1 MFQDPNQGQVNRGQ
15 YPNAGYGP
23 SPNPYG
29 GTPQEPYA
37 NPPNPYNAPLNPY
50 GSPPPYNNPSY
61 QPSYGPPPAQAA
73 PLPLGQTLGQLPRQY
88 IRVLTRPSATTF
100 AQEIGKASWSVIW
113 IQLLGFA
120 FFSGL
125 IFALIAL
132 LDLAVRGT
140 TLSTLGLSFGVLAVA
155 LIAFML
161 VLALFFIH
169 TGIFYLF
176 AKMVGGQG
184 TFLAQSYTTLLFL
197 VPSGI
202 IVEVLTLLVGF
213 VPVFGWLL
221 FLAWPIYSTIL
232 DILVIKAVHRLS
244 GGKSTAVVLIP
255 PVVVFVVG
263 SMSTSSLA
271 RVAQTDIPGLLG
283 YITGV
288 LVAAFLVIML
298 ILSWIRR
305 ATASKQSGRRIV
317 ATVARVDWQTPI
329 GSPSNNQSKG
339 EYVVTAVWT
348 DPQTQRT
355 YTFWQRFDRSPRCM
369 QGSPVSIVLDSEN
382 PQRYYMEL

>member
-1 MFQDPNQGQVNRGQ
+1 M
-15 YPNAGYGP
+15 
-23 SPNPYG
+23 
-29 GTPQEPYA
+29 
-37 NPPNPYNAPLNPY
+37 
-50 GSPPPYNNPSY
+50 
-61 QPSYGPPPAQAA
+61 
-73 PLPLGQTLGQLPRQY
+73 
-88 IRVLTRPSATTF
+88 
-100 AQEIGKASWSVIW
+100 GKASWSVVW

-120 FFSGL
+120 FISGV
-125 IFALIAL
+125 IFALLGL
-132 LDLAVRGT
+132 LDLAIRGT
-140 TLSTLGLSFGVLAVA
+140 TLSALGLALGVLAVA
-155 LIAFML
+155 LIAFTL

-176 AKMVGGQG
+176 AKMAGGQG

-202 IVEVLTLLVGF
+202 IVEVLTLVLGF
-213 VPVFGWLL
+213 VPFVNWLPIAVWLIYNVVAQVF
-221 FLAWPIYSTIL
+221 
-232 DILVIKAVHRLS
+232 VIMAVHRLS
-244 GGKSTAVVLIP
+244 GGKATTVVLVP
-255 PVVVFVVG
+255 PVVIPVVG
-263 SMSTSSLA
+263 GISASSLA
-271 RVAQTDIPGLLG
+271 GAGHGDVAFLLG
-283 YITGV
+283 QIIGTLG
-288 LVAAFLVIML
+288 AAFLVIML

-305 ATASKQSGRRIV
+305 ATGPKQSGRRIV
-317 ATVARVDWQTPI
+317 ATVARVDWQTPM